1 MMGGRSDDGS
11 PPTISSSFGDNNSNV
26 VTNSSIEIPSNISTL
41 SDATKNMTTTTTISA
56 TTAANVSRQDSRLH
70 APDASLPIIE
80 QGMEPIIK
88 TTQRLLGVRGSPP
101 GTMVRL
107 SENEIKL
114 LCVRARNV
122 IMNQPMLLE
131 LEAPIKLCGD
141 VHGQYTDLLRL
152 FEYGGY
158 VILLYYLMTTFHCAS
173 DRFHIVSLSLFESLT
188 LGYFDYSSLSF

>member
-11 PPTISSSFGDNNSNV
+11 PPNVSSSLGDNNSNV
-26 VTNSSIEIPSNISTL
+26 VTNSSIEIT
-41 SDATKNMTTTTTISA
+41 SA
-56 TTAANVSRQDSRLH
+56 MAMATAANVLRQDSRLH
-70 APDASLPIIE
+70 APDASLPIVE
-80 QGMEPIIK
+80 QGMEPIINI
-88 TTQRLLGVRGSPP
+88 TQRLLGVRGSPP

-131 LEAPIKLCGD
+131 LEAPIKICGD

-158 VILLYYLMTTFHCAS
+158 VIYY
-173 DRFHIVSLSLFESLT
+173 
-188 LGYFDYSSLSF
+188 

>member
-11 PPTISSSFGDNNSNV
+11 PPNVSSSLGDNNSNV
-26 VTNSSIEIPSNISTL
+26 VTNSSIEIT
-41 SDATKNMTTTTTISA
+41 SA
-56 TTAANVSRQDSRLH
+56 MATAANVSRQDSRLH
-70 APDASLPIIE
+70 APDASLPIVE
-80 QGMEPIIK
+80 QGMEPIINI
-88 TTQRLLGVRGSPP
+88 TQRLLGVRGSPP

-131 LEAPIKLCGD
+131 LEAPIKICGD

-158 VILLYYLMTTFHCAS
+158 VIYYCIIYDNFPLCF
-173 DRFHIVSLSLFESLT
+173 R
-188 LGYFDYSSLSF
+188 

>member
-1 MMGGRSDDGS
+1 MMGGRSSDDDS
-11 PPTISSSFGDNNSNV
+11 PPTISSSFGDNNNNV
-26 VTNSSIEIPSNISTL
+26 VTGSSSIEIPANFSTL
-41 SDATKNMTTTTTISA
+41 SDATKNMTTTTAISA
-56 TTAANVSRQDSRLH
+56 TANISRQDSRLH
-70 APDASLPIIE
+70 APDATPPIIE
-80 QGMEPIIK
+80 QGMEPVINI
-88 TTQRLLGVRGSPP
+88 TQRLLGVRGSPP

-131 LEAPIKLCGD
+131 LEAPIKICGD

-158 VILLYYLMTTFHCAS
+158 VIVLYS
-173 DRFHIVSLSLFESLT
+173 II
-188 LGYFDYSSLSF
+188 

>member
-11 PPTISSSFGDNNSNV
+11 PPNVSSSLGDNNSNV
-26 VTNSSIEIPSNISTL
+26 VTNSSIEITSAM
-41 SDATKNMTTTTTISA
+41 ATA
-56 TTAANVSRQDSRLH
+56 VNVSRQDSRLH
-70 APDASLPIIE
+70 APDASLPIVE
-80 QGMEPIIK
+80 QGMEPIINI
-88 TTQRLLGVRGSPP
+88 TQRLLGVRGSPP

-131 LEAPIKLCGD
+131 LEAPIKICGD

-158 VILLYYLMTTFHCAS
+158 VIYYCIIYDNF
-173 DRFHIVSLSLFESLT
+173 SLCFR
-188 LGYFDYSSLSF
+188 

>member
-11 PPTISSSFGDNNSNV
+11 PPNVSSSLGDSNSNV
-26 VTNSSIEIPSNISTL
+26 VTNSSIEIT
-41 SDATKNMTTTTTISA
+41 SA
-56 TTAANVSRQDSRLH
+56 MATAANVSRQDSRLH
-70 APDASLPIIE
+70 APDASLPIVE
-80 QGMEPIIK
+80 QGMEPIINI
-88 TTQRLLGVRGSPP
+88 TQRLLGVRGSPP

-131 LEAPIKLCGD
+131 LEAPIKICGD

-158 VILLYYLMTTFHCAS
+158 VIHYCIIYDNFPLCF
-173 DRFHIVSLSLFESLT
+173 R
-188 LGYFDYSSLSF
+188 

>member
-11 PPTISSSFGDNNSNV
+11 PPNVSSSLGDNNSNV
-26 VTNSSIEIPSNISTL
+26 VTNSSIEIT
-41 SDATKNMTTTTTISA
+41 SA
-56 TTAANVSRQDSRLH
+56 MATAANVSRQDSRLH
-70 APDASLPIIE
+70 APDASLPIVE
-80 QGMEPIIK
+80 QGMEPIINI
-88 TTQRLLGVRGSPP
+88 TQRLLGVRGSPP

-131 LEAPIKLCGD
+131 LEAPIKICGD

-158 VILLYYLMTTFHCAS
+158 VIYYCIIYDNF
-173 DRFHIVSLSLFESLT
+173 SLCFR
-188 LGYFDYSSLSF
+188 

>member
-11 PPTISSSFGDNNSNV
+11 PPNVSSSLGDNNSNV
-26 VTNSSIEIPSNISTL
+26 VTNSSIEIT
-41 SDATKNMTTTTTISA
+41 SA
-56 TTAANVSRQDSRLH
+56 MATAANVSRQDSRLH
-70 APDASLPIIE
+70 APDASLPIVE
-80 QGMEPIIK
+80 QGMEPIINI
-88 TTQRLLGVRGSPP
+88 TQRLLGVRGSPP

-131 LEAPIKLCGD
+131 LEAPIKICGD

-158 VILLYYLMTTFHCAS
+158 VIHYCIIYDNFPLCF
-173 DRFHIVSLSLFESLT
+173 R
-188 LGYFDYSSLSF
+188 

>member
-1 MMGGRSDDGS
+1 MGGRSDDGS
-11 PPTISSSFGDNNSNV
+11 PPNISSSFGDNHSNV
-26 VTNSSIEIPSNISTL
+26 ATSSSIEIPTNFSTL

-56 TTAANVSRQDSRLH
+56 TAANVSRQDSRLH

-80 QGMEPIIK
+80 QGMEPIINI
-88 TTQRLLGVRGSPP
+88 TQRLLGVRGSPP

-131 LEAPIKLCGD
+131 LEAPIKICGD

-152 FEYGGY
+152 FEYGGC
-158 VILLYYLMTTFHCAS
+158 VILLYYL
-173 DRFHIVSLSLFESLT
+173 
-188 LGYFDYSSLSF
+188 